1 MTEIKLKWNRRKEER
16 PAEIISAA
24 MDEFVEKG
32 FAATKLTDVA
42 KRAGVAKGTLFRYF
56 ETKEQLFHAV
66 VVHALTANL
75 NAIEQ
80 AAIVFDGS
88 LSELIPMLLN
98 RAAGRMGDSRFPAI
112 LRMVLSESRAFPDLA
127 RIWHDEVVARMLG
140 KLSDLI
146 KAAQSREEVN
156 VGDPNLLAI
165 SIMGPMIMA
174 LLFHEVFGSQSPY
187 APNLEKLAA
196 QHADIILKGI
206 TVKPPPQEV

>member
-1 MTEIKLKWNRRKEER
+1 MTEIKLKWNRRKQER

-66 VVHALTANL
+66 VKHALTANL
-75 NAIEQ
+75 SAIEQ
-80 AAIVFDGS
+80 AAVVFDGS

-112 LRMVLSESRAFPDLA
+112 LRMVLSESRAFPNLA
-127 RIWHDEVVARMLG
+127 RIWHDEVIARTLG

-146 KAAQSREEVN
+146 KAAQAREEVS
-156 VGDPNLLAI
+156 VDDPNLLAI

-187 APNLEKLAA
+187 ALNLEKLAA

-206 TVKPPPQEV
+206 TVKQSPQEV

>member
-1 MTEIKLKWNRRKEER
+1 MTEIKLKWSRRKQER

-66 VVHALTANL
+66 VKHALTANL
-75 NAIEQ
+75 SAIEQ
-80 AAIVFDGS
+80 AAVVFDGS

-112 LRMVLSESRAFPDLA
+112 LRMVLSESRAFPNLA
-127 RIWHDEVVARMLG
+127 RIWHDEVIARMLG

-146 KAAQSREEVN
+146 KAAQAREEVS

-206 TVKPPPQEV
+206 TVKESPQEV